1 MIKRY
6 FYFLAIAGAALLL
19 AACTKPEP
27 ASSPQAAALP
37 AALAGTSWQLVVFQ
51 SMDDSIGILAPADP
65 SKYQMTLAA
74 DGTVSMQLDCNRANG
89 SWTATAA
96 APDNG
101 SFAFGPLAMTMAL
114 CPEPSLSGRI
124 AHDSEFVRSYLLRDG
139 RLFLSLFADAGIYQ
153 WEPL

>member
-1 MIKRY
+1 MKKRLT
-6 FYFLAIAGAALLL
+6 FLVIAGAALLL
-19 AACTKPEP
+19 AACSKPQP
-27 ASSPQAAALP
+27 SAPPQAALP
-37 AALAGTSWQLVVFQ
+37 AELAGTSWQLVEFQ
-51 SMDDSIGILAPADP
+51 SSDDSIGIIAPADP

-96 APDNG
+96 APDSG
-101 SFAFGPLAMTMAL
+101 SLAFGPLAMTMAL

-124 AHDSEFVRSYLLRDG
+124 ARDSEFVRTYLLRDG
-139 RLFLSLFADAGIYQ
+139 RLFLSLFADAGTYQ

>member
-1 MIKRY
+1 MKRRLSL
-6 FYFLAIAGAALLL
+6 LALAGAALLL

-27 ASSPQAAALP
+27 ANPPQAALP
-37 AALAGTSWQLVVFQ
+37 SELAGTSWQLVEFQ

-101 SFAFGPLAMTMAL
+101 SFGFGPLAMTMAM

-124 AHDSEFVRSYLLRDG
+124 AQDSGFVRSYLLRDG